1 MTTTI
6 TMSLSNKEAIY
17 LNNIW
22 FEMFGKYTNI
32 DSMDNIKSYITSRE
46 SGEYMIIETKSG
58 NININLNL
66 EHTSF
71 IKILAG
77 IEHMH
82 SDNVHAESIRQV
94 IRNFIEV
101 FGENS
106 IHRLC
111 IDGVW
116 MCESNSECNYEEG
129 NEYKCICE
137 HYSKKLRSEGYDED
151 YIEANLIDYVSCRIY
166 GSKLFMQTKN
176 SYMAEELHSV
186 DSITVN
192 NDVIDFKKFCK
203 D

>member
-22 FEMFGKYTNI
+22 FEMFGEYTHI
-32 DSMDNIKSYITSRE
+32 DSMDKIEAYITSRE
-46 SGEYMIIETKSG
+46 SGESMIIETKSG
-58 NININLNL
+58 EIKISLNL
-66 EHTSF
+66 ESVSF

-82 SDNVHAESIRQV
+82 SDNVPAESIRQA
-94 IRNFIEV
+94 IRNFNEV
-101 FGENS
+101 FGEKPMR
-106 IHRLC
+106 RLC

-116 MCESNSECNYEEG
+116 MCESRSECNYEEG
-129 NEYKCICE
+129 NEHKCICE
-137 HYSKKLRSEGYDED
+137 HYSKKLRREGYDED

-176 SYMAEELHSV
+176 SYIAEELH
-186 DSITVN
+186 
-192 NDVIDFKKFCK
+192 NDVADFEKFYGK